1 MLFIHLTEPRTNYV
15 VQVLAYNEAGEG
27 ESAQQQTFT
36 EEDITPALDSELM
49 APLEVKVRVISP
61 TSVMVTWYDSTLGQ
75 NQKNQDDRIYTVKYN
90 ALSGLSDNL
99 YFMDLLIYAILFFIL
114 LLFFTK
120 FRGLNPVSLLALKW
134 FASGCQACECSPCV
148 CFFDYTLLSFL
159 LSAILSS
166 ILVSNL

>member
-90 ALSGLSDNL
+90 ALSGLCHKL
-99 YFMDLLIYAILFFIL
+99 CWMDVLIYVILFLIVVIIL
-114 LLFFTK
+114 H
-120 FRGLNPVSLLALKW
+120 R
-134 FASGCQACECSPCV
+134 
-148 CFFDYTLLSFL
+148 
-159 LSAILSS
+159 ISS
-166 ILVSNL
+166 N

>member
-90 ALSGLSDNL
+90 ALSGLCYKL
-99 YFMDLLIYAILFFIL
+99 CWMDVLIYVILFLIVVIIL
-114 LLFFTK
+114 H
-120 FRGLNPVSLLALKW
+120 RI
-134 FASGCQACECSPCV
+134 SP
-148 CFFDYTLLSFL
+148 
-159 LSAILSS
+159 
-166 ILVSNL
+166 

>member
-1 MLFIHLTEPRTNYV
+1 MDGCWCKYRSGELESAHIIIAVLFIHLTEPRTNYV

-90 ALSGLSDNL
+90 ALSGRWYKL
-99 YFMDLLIYAILFFIL
+99 
-114 LLFFTK
+114 
-120 FRGLNPVSLLALKW
+120 
-134 FASGCQACECSPCV
+134 C
-148 CFFDYTLLSFL
+148 
-159 LSAILSS
+159 
-166 ILVSNL
+166 